1 LPGAEKFCGEVSFDH
16 LNHRHRHCFPPL
28 YGHDAYTATMRRGCT
43 ITGGPFYGNGL
54 PSPAVSLV
62 NARARTP
69 RGMSAFGGKADIAI
83 EVKFSTFD

>member
-1 LPGAEKFCGEVSFDH
+1 
-16 LNHRHRHCFPPL
+16 
-28 YGHDAYTATMRRGCT
+28 MRRGCT

-69 RGMSAFGGKADIAI
+69 RGMSAFGG
-83 EVKFSTFD
+83 